1 MSPPR
6 AGYTNM
12 NDLDTQIRRGIN
24 AKHILENELMQEAKQ
39 HMEAEFWRL
48 FKELKPSDVEG
59 LQFVKQMQYIHAKYQ
74 AFMAKAVTDG
84 KMAELQVETRKKSLR
99 QRVFG

>member
-1 MSPPR
+1 
-6 AGYTNM
+6 M

>member
-1 MSPPR
+1 MSQTR
-6 AGYTNM
+6 SGYTNM

>member
-1 MSPPR
+1 
-6 AGYTNM
+6 M

-48 FKELKPSDVEG
+48 FKELKPSDIEG